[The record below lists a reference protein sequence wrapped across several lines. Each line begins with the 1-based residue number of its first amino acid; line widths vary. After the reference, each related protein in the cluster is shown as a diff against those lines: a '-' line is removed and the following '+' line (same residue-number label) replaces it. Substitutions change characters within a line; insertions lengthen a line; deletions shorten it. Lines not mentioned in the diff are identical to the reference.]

1 MKRLPVLVRVLR
13 DPSAVR
19 DLDAAGWDLLL
30 RQADV
35 ANLDALLLVRLED
48 AGLLDTVPA
57 ADATVDVELGF
68 PEAIL
73 VDPTDSNTRKRSI
86 KLSAARVG

>member
-1 MKRLPVLVRVLR
+1 VTVNGRLAGTVRVLPGTPQR
-13 DPSAVR
+13 FTLP
-19 DLDAAGWDLLL
+19 LP
-30 RQADV
+30 
-35 ANLDALLLVRLED
+35 
-48 AGLLDTVPA
+48 DTVPA

-86 KLSAARVG
+86 KLNAARVG